1 MVTHAKYLELSLA
14 QGMLAV
20 TTKRIMGPEE
30 IDRWAQMAGC
40 LKGAHL
46 KGEEGRSEGW
56 DGGR

>member
-14 QGMLAV
+14 QGMLTV
-20 TTKRIMGPEE
+20 TTKRMMGPEE

-40 LKGAHL
+40 LEGVSF
-46 KGEEGRSEGW
+46 EERRGKEEGW